1 MVNYL
6 CDMHIYD
13 MERFELH
20 QNEYRQSGR
29 IDLGGKVR
37 DL

>member
-6 CDMHIYD
+6 YD

-20 QNEYRQSGR
+20 QNEYRQTGK
-29 IDLGGKVR
+29 IDMGGKVR
-37 DL
+37 EL